1 VTETPD
7 AARFRRLAM
16 PHMQAAC
23 NLARR
28 LAGDAHD
35 GEDIAQEAML
45 RAYRFFP
52 RFEGDDARAWIL
64 RIVRN
69 TFYTHWRRGRMR
81 AGWAVYEEEL
91 HGHDPALAGPASAGD
106 PERTVSRAQEL
117 RLLARALGEL
127 QPEYREAIVLREL
140 DDLSYKEIAA
150 ALGVP
155 IGTVMSRLSRARRL
169 LAASCARLAEG
180 GDAMPSAP
188 ARDRRAR

>member
-1 VTETPD
+1 VTETSD
-7 AARFRRLAM
+7 AARFQRLAM
-16 PHMQAAC
+16 PHMQAAR

-69 TFYTHWRRGRMR
+69 TFYTHWRRQRMR
-81 AGWAVYEEEL
+81 AGWSVYEEET
-91 HGHDPALAGPASAGD
+91 HGDPGLEAPGAGD
-106 PERTVSRAQEL
+106 PERSASHAQDL
-117 RLLARALGEL
+117 RRLARALEEL
-127 QPEYREAIVLREL
+127 PSEYRDAIVLREL
-140 DDLSYKEIAA
+140 EDLSYKEIAA
-150 ALGVP
+150 ALRVP

-169 LAASCARLAEG
+169 LAAS
-180 GDAMPSAP
+180 
-188 ARDRRAR
+188 RDRGAR